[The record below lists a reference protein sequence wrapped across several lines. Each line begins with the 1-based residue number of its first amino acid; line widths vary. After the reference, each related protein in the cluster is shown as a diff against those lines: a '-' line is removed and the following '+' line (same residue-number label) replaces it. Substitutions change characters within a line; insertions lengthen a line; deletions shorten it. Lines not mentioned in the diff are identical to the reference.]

1 MEPAFQNRSDQPG
14 RYTLSVGREV
24 EGETFLENTPFGVL
38 LPLLHSVRIGLQKA
52 TMNITTKNHTRRGI
66 KMKKIKRILIAT
78 DFSDCSKVAFNQ
90 AIQLARQLEATLLL
104 AHVLEPI
111 NPTYIEP
118 LGYLELNL
126 LQTLDR
132 MAHPLREEGLLVE
145 THLFKGD
152 PAAEIMKA
160 AGDLQCDLIVMGTHG
175 RTGVQRLLMGSVTE
189 RVLRASPVPIVAVRQ
204 QAAAENKKTLAK
216 EETAA
221 A

>member
-1 MEPAFQNRSDQPG
+1 
-14 RYTLSVGREV
+14 
-24 EGETFLENTPFGVL
+24 
-38 LPLLHSVRIGLQKA
+38 
-52 TMNITTKNHTRRGI
+52 
-66 KMKKIKRILIAT
+66 MKKIKRILIAT
-78 DFSDCSKVAFNQ
+78 DFSDCSKAAFNQ
-90 AIQLARQLEATLLL
+90 AIGLARQLEATLLL

-111 NPTYIEP
+111 NPAYIEP

-126 LQTLDR
+126 LQKLDR

-145 THLFKGD
+145 THLFQGD
-152 PAAEIMKA
+152 PGAEIMKG

-189 RVLRASPVPIVAVRQ
+189 RVLRASTIPIVAVRQ
-204 QAAAENKKTLAK
+204 QAAENKKTLAK

>member
-1 MEPAFQNRSDQPG
+1 
-14 RYTLSVGREV
+14 
-24 EGETFLENTPFGVL
+24 
-38 LPLLHSVRIGLQKA
+38 
-52 TMNITTKNHTRRGI
+52 
-66 KMKKIKRILIAT
+66 MKKIKKILIST
-78 DFSDCSKVAFNQ
+78 DFSECSKAAFNE
-90 AIQLARQLEATLLL
+90 AVQLARQLNAALLL
-104 AHVLEPI
+104 THVIEPI
-111 NPTYIEP
+111 DIASSHIEP
-118 LGYLELNL
+118 FGFLELRL
-126 LQTLDR
+126 LQKLDR

-152 PAAEIMKA
+152 PAAEIIKA

-204 QAAAENKKTLAK
+204 QAAAENKKTLVK